1 MKTLLNTL
9 FLSMLSGMSMAQTQ
23 DELNLEKYWKYREC
37 LKTYFMKI
45 GSEPGESIPM
55 SCRIPDWDA
64 AGGHEDIDI
73 LDSAVTTLEWRD
85 ATISLG
91 YYFIVLATEYKLLN
105 DAGENTES
113 TLIELYYA
121 INALNRLDYYA
132 EFYLENIDGQL
143 PQSSD
148 LNGLFLRDDI
158 PSGFESN
165 WQSETMPEGYPMLDG
180 NPTLRVDADAQGSN
194 LGN

>member
-1 MKTLLNTL
+1 
-9 FLSMLSGMSMAQTQ
+9 
-23 DELNLEKYWKYREC
+23 
-37 LKTYFMKI
+37 MKI
-45 GSEPGESIPM
+45 GAGEGESIPM
-55 SCRIPDWDA
+55 SCRIPEWDA
-64 AGGHEDIDI
+64 AGSDEEIDI
-73 LDSAVTTLEWRD
+73 PNSEVTTLEWRD

-105 DAGENTES
+105 DAGEDTDA

-121 INALNRLDYYA
+121 MNALNRLDEFA
-132 EFYLENIDGQL
+132 EGYLNQTGL
-143 PQSSD
+143 TNSSD

-165 WQSETMPEGYPMLDG
+165 WQPETMPEGYPMPDG